1 MFDIKRPTKT
11 VDIVTDLETL
21 AQAVDLKQQIDDA
34 APNTSAMTEAETG
47 AAVKAQNAL
56 RRELKAKLK
65 TIDEST
71 VTFTLR
77 GLGSSQWNQIVLATT
92 TVDQKTGKQ
101 FIGGT
106 NYNFIITTAFA
117 VQHKAALC
125 VGLFASKM
133 QIADD
138 DVTTVYSNCVFYTQ
152 FRRSYDRLP
161 PQSGGEYVVITF
173 EL

>member
-11 VDIVTDLETL
+11 VDIVTDLDEL

-34 APNTSAMTEAETG
+34 TPNTAGMTDAEIC
-47 AAVKAQNAL
+47 AAKKATEKL
-56 RRELKAKLK
+56 RRELKTKLK

-101 FIGGT
+101 ERDINGLLMEALPAMIVNTEQHGEPVEFDPAADVPALLDAIVDT
-106 NYNFIITTAFA
+106 QTVELLVA
-117 VQHKAALC
+117 VQQLNTPQAEVPKAL
-125 VGLFASKM
+125 
-133 QIADD
+133 
-138 DVTTVYSNCVFYTQ
+138 
-152 FRRSYDRLP
+152 R
-161 PQSGGEYVVITF
+161 E
-173 EL
+173 